1 LACIVLWSGEG
12 CGKTV
17 LGAALPTSLGEFLA
31 LATAIVSLAAAVAY
45 WLVYATREV
54 KGTAGAAVKTASTA
68 LLAAL
73 LAGVM
78 AMNPGQDWLW
88 LIPLGLALGALGDL
102 FLALTGMRMFLAGVA
117 AFGLGHLAY
126 AGGFLL
132 RSGVIGFDGLSTGEI
147 AALVGLLGLIGST
160 EVWLA
165 PRTGA
170 LRAAVRGYVGL
181 IGLMGVA
188 AILLPAHPGMG
199 ALRSGAGLFLL
210 SDLLLAL
217 QMFVLRD
224 PAGRRR
230 LALTLW
236 PAYWAGQALIAWG
249 AVAFWQAGAG

>member
-12 CGKTV
+12 CGKTD
-17 LGAALPTSLGEFLA
+17 LGAALPTSLGEFTA

-102 FLALTGMRMFLAGVA
+102 FLALTGMRMFLAGVG
-117 AFGLGHLAY
+117 AFGAGHLAY
-126 AGGFLL
+126 AAGFLL
-132 RSGVIGFDGLSTGEI
+132 RARAIGFDGLGTGEI
-147 AALVGLLGLIGST
+147 AALVGLLGST

-165 PRTGA
+165 PRTGE

-188 AILLPAHPGMG
+188 AILLPAHPGIG
-199 ALRSGAGLFLL
+199 ALRLGAGLFLL

-224 PAGRRR
+224 PAGRRL